1 MSKRKLPL
9 NKNLFKNFLYEQGI
23 KEYGDGASDASD
35 VDIRRAG
42 IKRIRDSKVLAL
54 GQITLGIALVAGGV
68 AYAAHHGSA
77 GPLNNGPEVTRT
89 QDPLPPS
96 SEAPVLRAISPTDT
110 SLPK

>member
-1 MSKRKLPL
+1 MSSRKP
-9 NKNLFKNFLYEQGI
+9 KNNNLVERFLHRQGI

-42 IKRIRDSKVLAL
+42 IERIRDSKVLAL
-54 GQITLGIALVAGGV
+54 GQIALGIVLVAGGV

-96 SEAPVLRAISPTDT
+96 SQAPVFRAISPTDI